1 MRTCLCAA
9 RRLPLRLL
17 LPVYLPGC
25 LICPLT
31 PSSASHAL
39 DHIPKPRLEWLH
51 KFQME
56 AKLLE
61 QLTQLAPRMSASSGN
76 GTFAGA
82 FALQAPAC
90 DSRVTRGL
98 KISR

>member
-1 MRTCLCAA
+1 
-9 RRLPLRLL
+9 
-17 LPVYLPGC
+17 
-25 LICPLT
+25 
-31 PSSASHAL
+31 
-39 DHIPKPRLEWLH
+39 
-51 KFQME
+51 ME